1 MCTSDTES
9 RKDLLVELF
18 DELKAS
24 YLSCPLRVYCLWLA
38 AIHPRNMPT
47 GSKSAAGYRS
57 FCFPQSRNNRDPG
70 EWRYKSTLLQ
80 YVDGWGLDLCAQAA
94 HRSKRAFF
102 CKNFCFHAAFWCF
115 ARHFLLRLSLFGL
128 HMDKSCAHSWP
139 ERSLLGINFDSG
151 LSPTVAFAPTNR
163 CFMSRWHLR
172 IGAGLFGMDGLC
184 RLHQWHLVP
193 TTKQS
198 RTNNRK
204 GQTITPAK
212 TCLVATEDKQEC
224 NPNLKSHALRG
235 FHTQR
240 KGILFIVKAWFWA

>member
-94 HRSKRAFF
+94 HRSKKAFF

-115 ARHFLLRLSLFGL
+115 ARHFLLRLSLL
-128 HMDKSCAHSWP
+128 W
-139 ERSLLGINFDSG
+139 
-151 LSPTVAFAPTNR
+151 TNPA
-163 CFMSRWHLR
+163 LTP
-172 IGAGLFGMDGLC
+172 GQKGLC
-184 RLHQWHLVP
+184 LASILTVDFPQLLL
-193 TTKQS
+193 S
-198 RTNNRK
+198 RRPI
-204 GQTITPAK
+204 G
-212 TCLVATEDKQEC
+212 V
-224 NPNLKSHALRG
+224 S
-235 FHTQR
+235 
-240 KGILFIVKAWFWA
+240 